1 MLQIIQAICTN
12 GELILNEKLS
22 SELEGKTIQIM
33 ILETNESTQPID
45 SQESKIQQFLARVNH
60 YSFQLPP
67 DYKFNW
73 EEIYDR

>member
-1 MLQIIQAICTN
+1 
-12 GELILNEKLS
+12 
-22 SELEGKTIQIM
+22 M
-33 ILETNESTQPID
+33 ILEPSESTQPID

-67 DYKFNW
+67 DYKFNR